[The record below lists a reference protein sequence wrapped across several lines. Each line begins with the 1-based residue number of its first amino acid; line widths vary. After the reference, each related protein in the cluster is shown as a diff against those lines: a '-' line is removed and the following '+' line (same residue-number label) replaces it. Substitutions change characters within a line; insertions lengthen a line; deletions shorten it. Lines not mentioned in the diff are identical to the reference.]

1 MPPAVPVKPLSGRV
15 IARHTPCMDVQKQG
29 ERRVERGMRTMFWTW
44 AVIIA
49 GGLAFMIALPLAD
62 R

>member
-1 MPPAVPVKPLSGRV
+1 
-15 IARHTPCMDVQKQG
+15 MDVQKQG